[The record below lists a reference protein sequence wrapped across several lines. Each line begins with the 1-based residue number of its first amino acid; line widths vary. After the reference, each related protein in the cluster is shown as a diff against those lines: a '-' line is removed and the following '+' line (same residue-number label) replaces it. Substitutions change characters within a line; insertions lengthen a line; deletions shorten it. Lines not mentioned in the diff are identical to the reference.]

1 MALVSNPHSA
11 YSPRLPWLGG
21 IAGLLAGGAIL
32 YFWPQWNR
40 TWLSLVPAPV
50 SAYTRFLGVTLEDVP
65 LVTYCHQAL
74 LGFLMVLLAPGYGKS
89 TLAAWMMHNPASSR
103 RWPGEVFRA
112 WVTKFGLLVMV
123 FCNLFFLSQV
133 PSGTLALYIFI
144 LQHVSVAAAVASG
157 VLLLRDA
164 RRLARTFDAQLADL
178 RLLMILTLGFQTI
191 LPAQLALMSA
201 RGVNTPLGWYIVI
214 AQMAGVL
221 LAFMLVGGLVAAL
234 RSLLGEE
241 RCRAWRGDM
250 ALFNGIVTLCVTG
263 FLLYHMVSAYPRIF
277 AALH

>member
-1 MALVSNPHSA
+1 
-11 YSPRLPWLGG
+11 
-21 IAGLLAGGAIL
+21 
-32 YFWPQWNR
+32 
-40 TWLSLVPAPV
+40 
-50 SAYTRFLGVTLEDVP
+50 
-65 LVTYCHQAL
+65 
-74 LGFLMVLLAPGYGKS
+74 
-89 TLAAWMMHNPASSR
+89 MHNPASSR

-112 WVTKFGLLVMV
+112 WVTKFGLLVIV
-123 FCNLFFLSQV
+123 FCNLFFCPGPIRKPWRYL
-133 PSGTLALYIFI
+133 FI
-144 LQHVSVAAAVASG
+144 LQHISVAAAVASG

-191 LPAQLALMSA
+191 LPAQIALMSA

-241 RCRAWRGDM
+241 RCRAAAGDM